1 MKTKPRSDVRLD
13 VLINLHTGVVV
24 HAPDTSII
32 FSNHRAA
39 ELLGLSED
47 QMLGKRVIDPNWCF
61 IDSEG
66 NRLAPERYPVSLVL
80 STLTPLRESILGVL
94 SPGRA
99 DIVWLIVSAF
109 PDFSSSGQL
118 LRVVVNFHDISQR
131 KKMEAELEKSHAFA
145 HSILNGIAANVC
157 VLDEEGKIIAVN
169 QAWKDFYVENGGD
182 ETHRHEG
189 DNYLK
194 ACTDAIQSLSSELQ
208 SASQFYLGFKELVE
222 GKRDRFELEYPCHSP
237 QQQRWFFVRVT
248 AMRNLA
254 PRRFVVTHVDIS
266 AQKQTQ
272 EHLQQ
277 SLIFS
282 KRMID
287 ALRDGVSIVNKDG
300 FTTEVNPALCK
311 MTGFSREELL
321 GTSSPFPYW
330 PNEELAAIDA
340 AMRKTMNQQHG
351 NFDLVFMRK
360 NGERFPVSVAASTVF
375 DDQGQIISYIAT
387 VKDISEYKKL
397 ESEIQN
403 LAFYDPLTNL
413 PNRRLLNDRID
424 LAIATSKRTGKYAGL
439 MMLDLDNF
447 KPLNDQHGHDVGD
460 LLLIEAAHRLRACIR
475 EVDTVARFGGDEF
488 VIVINELHAD
498 KAHADEYLLEIA
510 EKVRGKIAEPFNLQS
525 TTMNMKLLIQHRCTA
540 SIGCLSFAGKT
551 RQGRDLLKIADKEM
565 YQAKQLGRNRV
576 CLHQAQQEKAVDTI
590 NEAQRSPP

>member
-1 MKTKPRSDVRLD
+1 MRAKSRTDVRLD
-13 VLINLHTGVVV
+13 VLMNLHTGVVV

-80 STLTPLRESILGVL
+80 STLTPLRETVLGVL
-94 SPGRA
+94 APDRA

-131 KKMEAELEKSHAFA
+131 KKMEAELEKSRAFA
-145 HSILNGIAANVC
+145 HSILDSIAANVC

-169 QAWKDFYVENGGD
+169 QAWKDFYVDNGGAQG
-182 ETHRHEG
+182 HCHEG

-194 ACTDAIQSLSSELQ
+194 VCTNAIQSLSAELQ
-208 SASQFYLGFKELVE
+208 SASQFYIGFREIIE
-222 GKRDRFELEYPCHSP
+222 GKRERFDLEYPCHSP
-237 QQQRWFFVRVT
+237 KEQRWFFVRVA
-248 AMRNLA
+248 AMRNVS
-254 PRRFVVTHVDIS
+254 PRRIVVTHVDIS

-272 EHLQQ
+272 EHLQK

-282 KRMID
+282 KRMIESM
-287 ALRDGVSIVNKDG
+287 RDGVSVLSKDG
-300 FTTEVNPALCK
+300 YTSEVNPALCE
-311 MTGFSREELL
+311 MTGFTREELL
-321 GTSSPFPYW
+321 GTCAPFPYW
-330 PNEELAAIDA
+330 PEEEYSVIDR
-340 AMRKTMNQQHG
+340 AMKKTISQQQG
-351 NFDLVFMRK
+351 DFDLIFMRK

-375 DDQGQIISYIAT
+375 DDHGQVISYIAT
-387 VKDISEYKKL
+387 VKDISDYKKM

-413 PNRRLLNDRID
+413 PNRRFLNDRIS
-424 LAIATSKRTGKYAGL
+424 LAIVSSKRSGKYAGL

-460 LLLIEAAHRLRACIR
+460 LLLIEAAHRLRSCIR

-488 VIVINELHAD
+488 VIVINELHRD
-498 KAHADEYLLEIA
+498 KTLTDAYLIDIA
-510 EKVRGKIAEPFNLQS
+510 EKIRSAIAAPFILHSGTSNDKTS
-525 TTMNMKLLIQHRCTA
+525 IEHHCTA
-540 SIGCLSFAGKT
+540 SIGCLSFSST
-551 RQGRDLLKIADKEM
+551 VRHGRDLLKLADKQM
-565 YQAKQLGRNRV
+565 YRAKQQGRNRV
-576 CLHQAQQEKAVDTI
+576 SLLQTDIDESTI
-590 NEAQRSPP
+590 STNEPQRSPP

>member
-1 MKTKPRSDVRLD
+1 MKTKSRTDVRLD
-13 VLINLHTGVVV
+13 VLMNLHTGVVV

-32 FSNHRAA
+32 FSNHRAS

-47 QMLGKRVIDPNWCF
+47 QMLGKRAIDPNWCF
-61 IDSEG
+61 IDNEG

-80 STLTPLRESILGVL
+80 STLTPLRESVLGILA
-94 SPGRA
+94 PDRA
-99 DIVWLIVSAF
+99 DIVWVIVSAF

-131 KKMEAELEKSHAFA
+131 KKMEAELEKSRAFA
-145 HSILNGIAANVC
+145 HSILDGIAANVC
-157 VLDEEGKIIAVN
+157 VLDEEGKIVAVN

-189 DNYLK
+189 DSYLK
-194 ACTDAIQSLSSELQ
+194 ACTNAIQNLSPELQ
-208 SASQFYLGFKELVE
+208 SASQFYVGFRELIE

-237 QQQRWFFVRVT
+237 KEQRWFFVRVA
-248 AMRNLA
+248 AMRNIS
-254 PRRFVVTHVDIS
+254 PRRIVVTHVDIS
-266 AQKQTQ
+266 AQKRTQ

-277 SLIFS
+277 SLLFS

-287 ALRDGVSIVNKDG
+287 ALRDGVSVLNKVG
-300 FTTEVNPALCK
+300 VTTEVNPALCK

-321 GTSSPFPYW
+321 GTSSPYPYW
-330 PNEELAAIDA
+330 PEEEFNAINA
-340 AMRKTMNQQHG
+340 AMTKTMNQQHG
-351 NFDLVFMRK
+351 NFDLIFKRK

-375 DDQGQIISYIAT
+375 DEHGQVISYIAT

-413 PNRRLLNDRID
+413 PNRRLLNDRIGF
-424 LAIATSKRTGKYAGL
+424 AINSSKRTGKYAGL

-460 LLLIEAAHRLRACIR
+460 LLLVEAAHRLRSCIR

-488 VIVINELHAD
+488 VIVINELHLD
-498 KAHADEYLLEIA
+498 KSHADEYLVEIA
-510 EKVRGKIAEPFNLQS
+510 EKVRSKIAEPFVLQS
-525 TTMNMKLLIQHRCTA
+525 HSMHSSSLIQHRCTA
-540 SIGCLSFAGKT
+540 SIGCLSFTGKIKN
-551 RQGRDLLKIADKEM
+551 GRDLLKIADKEM
-565 YQAKQLGRNRV
+565 YQAKQQGRNRV
-576 CLHQAQQEKAVDTI
+576 SLHQDQEGKSKV
-590 NEAQRSPP
+590 